1 MGQDLSCRPE
11 PSSSLSSRSFCN
23 ISLLGS
29 LNMDLRNIQKTL
41 PVITIGYVLKLE
53 NDKYYVGISGN
64 INHRIA
70 QHIAGEASRW
80 SKLHKVISVQSVE
93 VVPNEYGKWE
103 KQKTLELMDTY
114 GWSNVR
120 GGPFCKVKMS
130 YPPSELS
137 KHE

>member
-1 MGQDLSCRPE
+1 
-11 PSSSLSSRSFCN
+11 
-23 ISLLGS
+23 
-29 LNMDLRNIQKTL
+29 MDLRNIQETL

-80 SKLHKVISVQSVE
+80 SKLHKVISVQSLE
-93 VVPNEYGKWE
+93 VVPNQWGFWE
-103 KQKTLELMDTY
+103 KQMTLTCMKKY
-114 GWSNVR
+114 GWNNVR
-120 GGPFCKVKMS
+120 GGPFCKVKML
-130 YPPSELS
+130 YPPIELS